1 MATVDTD
8 KLQMGVPDPSTGQLT
23 PTGDLYRLMDHRFG
37 DPDVNSDIGKVPAY
51 VGSHYFAWQ
60 KRAIIAAGTATAETS
75 GTAAQ
80 NGYGR
85 LDIPSNVLQHEGWMQ
100 IRYSYTPTQSFYF
113 AFSGESRYSPLR
125 YRGSI
130 LTAADAGII
139 RNGDL
144 VTVFCEQVSIGNTT
158 GFYFHLVG
166 VDRWGIHK
174 TILHN
179 EIVSEGD
186 FNVHD
191 GCYFPNAVS
200 DADGNWYGAVIIGDQ
215 VWMAENLRTTKQPD
229 GTGIAAGGSNTS
241 SSTPYYY
248 YPGNS
253 TANVNSKGLLY
264 NWPAV
269 MNGESSSSANP
280 SGVQGIAPSGWHI
293 PSAAELTQ
301 LTDYVSAQ
309 TRYRA
314 DGSTASYI
322 AKALADSEGW
332 LSWNAANTPGN
343 NQKDNNKTMFGAKNA
358 GGRRSS
364 STDNFGGMSMIWSTL
379 QNGDAAAYAMLI
391 SFNQPVVDISAENKE
406 YALSVRCVC
415 DMTPEQ
421 FVDWYVRTYGSMQ
434 HITDDNIL
442 RGTRITIAAD
452 GVHTV
457 DLTDNSVTVVN
468 FDASVTSVTLKF
480 QIDALGDRQVI
491 LKRAPG
497 SSTVAVS
504 IQVDTAYKTK
514 ILSLVA
520 TGYLTITGDT
530 PRPFT
535 ITNRLI
541 DGDTCMLTAVTYT
554 VSNPSFGSSVGA
566 TWTPPAS

>member
-1 MATVDTD
+1 MSATKTNGFVA
-8 KLQMGVPDPSTGQLT
+8 PDGSAFDFMDYRIPT
-23 PTGDLYRLMDHRFG
+23 PGSGDE
-37 DPDVNSDIGKVPAY
+37 GKVPMY
-51 VGSHYFAWQ
+51 VGSTYFQWT
-60 KRAIIAAGTATAETS
+60 KHVSAAEATATASTES
-75 GTAAQ
+75 YAASQ
-80 NGYGR
+80 GYGE
-85 LDIPSNVLQHEGWMQ
+85 LSATLADVNPHGLIKVL
-100 IRYSYTPTQSFYF
+100 YSYTPSQSFAVRF
-113 AFSGESRYSPLR
+113 ANDGSTYRSIK
-125 YRGSI
+125 YRGAWLS
-130 LTAADAGII
+130 TNDTGII
-139 RNGDL
+139 KSGDTAL
-144 VTVFCEQVSIGNTT
+144 LWYYDNVL
-158 GFYFHLVG
+158 HLIA
-166 VDRWGIHK
+166 VDRAAQHK

-179 EIVSEGD
+179 EVFGRGD
-186 FNVHD
+186 FNVQD
-191 GCYFPNAVS
+191 GFYFPNAVR
-200 DADGNWYGAVIIGDQ
+200 DVGGNWYGAVIIGDQ